1 MFTTLNPTLEKVA
14 SSALAYCKAQYG
26 STGLKVEHEIDSSVN
41 WRPSF
46 YLNVSKFEKLAIEV
60 SDVIYPNVLKAAGQ
74 DLSHYRGLIRVAQV
88 TPLETYMSDKEQKL
102 VQTLREHGFGLFT
115 VGSDGKVVRQFDCAP
130 LIQFVPEAYTE
141 TSIKKLP
148 PPLRTRLRTAYDTYR
163 VNPVK
168 GVQDAGEVVEGL
180 VNSIARQTAATAG
193 LTSTDLGKS
202 LADLIDVMYPNEHYK
217 NQRAALGAAR
227 ANAKYYRNPTSH
239 SPKSL
244 GAAVERMQHA
254 REGFISA
261 LKDTQLLT
269 EAMKGLNCKTV
280 IYQ

>member
-1 MFTTLNPTLEKVA
+1 MFTTLNPNLEKAA
-14 SSALAYCKAQYG
+14 SSALAFCKAQYG
-26 STGLKVEHEIDSSVN
+26 SMGLRVEQEIDPTIN

-46 YLNVSKFEKLAIEV
+46 HLNISKFEKLAVEV
-60 SDVIYPNVLKAAGQ
+60 SDVIYPNALQAAGQ
-74 DLSHYRGLIRVAQV
+74 DLLHYRGLIRVAQV

-102 VQTLREHGFGLFT
+102 VQRLREHGFGLFT
-115 VGSDGKVVRQFDCAP
+115 VGADGKVVKQFDCAP
-130 LIQFVPEAYTE
+130 LIQFVSEAYTE

-180 VNSIARQTAATAG
+180 VNSMARQTAPAAG
-193 LTSTDLGKS
+193 LSNADLTKS
-202 LADLIDVMYPNEHYK
+202 LADLIDVMYPNQFYK
-217 NQRAALGAAR
+217 NGRAALGAAR

-239 SPKSL
+239 SPKTL
-244 GAAVERMQHA
+244 KAAVERMQHA

-269 EAMKGLNCKTV
+269 EAMKGLDCKTV